1 LIASTG
7 TNGHNANPHTTLNSA
22 VGALLL
28 DVVSVDGDI
37 STVTPNNSESLTWD
51 GNTGT
56 LSSNVRGASANKSS
70 TASSENPDWTLS
82 ATTYWVIG
90 ALTLKPWTPT
100 AVGLESFDARS
111 YNGGTVLAWHTG
123 FEASNLGFRL
133 YRERDG
139 QKVAVDRRLIP
150 GSALSFRGQSLAAG
164 YSYSWWDPEGRAGD
178 RYWLEDVEI
187 GGASRWHGPFEA
199 AAATGPAP
207 RVARSRTLGEA
218 SRAAR
223 QVLLK
228 SQRGAGLRSSGVTRV
243 LDAGTA
249 GITGAVTARGVRA
262 SGFARPVGLV
272 DRSGNTQWQ
281 LAGSSSAVKMVVES
295 PGWYQV
301 SWQDLAAA
309 GLSVDEASSQYL
321 QLYANG
327 VQQPLLVDP
336 PAGPLSP
343 TPSGAIEFYGVPD
356 DTPASGSRTYWLI
369 MGEEPGLR
377 VEPASGTQTGPGKV
391 RTVAYTVESRERT
404 VYVPGV
410 LNGERENFFGAA
422 IAADPA
428 VVTMPA
434 DHLSDGSGQLQVA
447 LQGFT
452 GDPFTVSVDLNGKT
466 VGTMDVNG
474 AQWADKTFTITADDL
489 VGGDNQVTLTR
500 QDDSSIALVD
510 FVRLTYPRTTSAAG
524 EQTFLQFDRGA
535 SGERV
540 RIDGLSSQ
548 NVKVIDLSDPSRPSV
563 LDAAVTQ
570 AASGFTADVTVP
582 QSSGT
587 GGEVPT
593 MLVVNSAQAPVSVAL
608 NSPSAWHRSTH
619 AADMVIIANH
629 ELLGAAEPLR
639 AFHESEGLKV
649 AVVDVQDI
657 FDEFSYGSKS
667 PRAIRDFLMHAHSTW
682 STAPRYVLLLGDASY
697 DPRDYLGYGE
707 DLVPTKLVDAEKFET
722 ASDDWFADFDGDG
735 VPEMAVGRIPVDTA
749 EEAVAAVQKIADH
762 EASQGALTSTLM
774 VADNA
779 KGDNFA
785 AMNQRIEEH
794 LPAGTSVENV
804 NVDDVGDAAAH
815 TLVMDALNGGAQVV
829 NYSGHGTVDRWR
841 GAVLTTADVAQLHNQ
856 DSLPVFTMMN
866 CLNGA
871 FQEPL
876 LESLGEA
883 LIRAPEGGA
892 AAVWASTGTTSSSLQ
907 EELVSAFYSELRNDP
922 TLSLGDAARRAK
934 AAVNDSNVRK
944 TWVFL
949 GDPAMRI
956 EGAQ

>member
-1 LIASTG
+1 
-7 TNGHNANPHTTLNSA
+7 
-22 VGALLL
+22 
-28 DVVSVDGDI
+28 
-37 STVTPNNSESLTWD
+37 
-51 GNTGT
+51 
-56 LSSNVRGASANKSS
+56 
-70 TASSENPDWTLS
+70 
-82 ATTYWVIG
+82 
-90 ALTLKPWTPT
+90 
-100 AVGLESFDARS
+100 
-111 YNGGTVLAWHTG
+111 
-123 FEASNLGFRL
+123 
-133 YRERDG
+133 
-139 QKVAVDRRLIP
+139 
-150 GSALSFRGQSLAAG
+150 
-164 YSYSWWDPEGRAGD
+164 
-178 RYWLEDVEI
+178 
-187 GGASRWHGPFEA
+187 
-199 AAATGPAP
+199 
-207 RVARSRTLGEA
+207 
-218 SRAAR
+218 
-223 QVLLK
+223 
-228 SQRGAGLRSSGVTRV
+228 
-243 LDAGTA
+243 
-249 GITGAVTARGVRA
+249 
-262 SGFARPVGLV
+262 
-272 DRSGNTQWQ
+272 
-281 LAGSSSAVKMVVES
+281 
-295 PGWYQV
+295 
-301 SWQDLAAA
+301 
-309 GLSVDEASSQYL
+309 
-321 QLYANG
+321 
-327 VQQPLLVDP
+327 
-336 PAGPLSP
+336 
-343 TPSGAIEFYGVPD
+343 
-356 DTPASGSRTYWLI
+356 
-369 MGEEPGLR
+369 
-377 VEPASGTQTGPGKV
+377 
-391 RTVAYTVESRERT
+391 
-404 VYVPGV
+404 
-410 LNGERENFFGAA
+410 
-422 IAADPA
+422 
-428 VVTMPA
+428 
-434 DHLSDGSGQLQVA
+434 
-447 LQGFT
+447 
-452 GDPFTVSVDLNGKT
+452 
-466 VGTMDVNG
+466 
-474 AQWADKTFTITADDL
+474 
-489 VGGDNQVTLTR
+489 
-500 QDDSSIALVD
+500 
-510 FVRLTYPRTTSAAG
+510 
-524 EQTFLQFDRGA
+524 
-535 SGERV
+535 
-540 RIDGLSSQ
+540 
-548 NVKVIDLSDPSRPSV
+548 
-563 LDAAVTQ
+563 
-570 AASGFTADVTVP
+570 
-582 QSSGT
+582 
-587 GGEVPT
+587 
-593 MLVVNSAQAPVSVAL
+593 
-608 NSPSAWHRSTH
+608 
-619 AADMVIIANH
+619 MVIIANH

-934 AAVNDSNVRK
+934 AAVKDSNVRK